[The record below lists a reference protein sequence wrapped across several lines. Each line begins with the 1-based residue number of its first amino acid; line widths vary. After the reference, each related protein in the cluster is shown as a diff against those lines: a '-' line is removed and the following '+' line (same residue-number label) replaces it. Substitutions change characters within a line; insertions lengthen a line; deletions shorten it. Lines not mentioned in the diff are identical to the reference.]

1 MFKFR
6 RIRSRFAQ
14 SKGQT
19 MVEYALLLGG
29 IAVAVAAGYNG
40 LGSST
45 NSAVS
50 SATSLIAGNSGNTGG
65 TGTGTGNGNG
75 GGSNDGGGDGDGQH
89 HDHGDGDGH

>member
-1 MFKFR
+1 MFKLR
-6 RIRSRFAQ
+6 RIRSRLAQ

-45 NSAVS
+45 NNAVS

-65 TGTGTGNGNG
+65 TGNGNGNG
-75 GGSNDGGGDGDGQH
+75 GGNNDGGGGDGQH